1 MRPPLRC
8 NHVSNVRDSEQRQD
22 VGRRGRPLPDEAP
35 EPQPEREE
43 PRLDDPSLS
52 DLSRRDYVAIVKRA
66 VKESL
71 NDHVT
76 NVAAALAYYG
86 FLSIPAVLMV
96 ALGVFSLVA
105 DPSAVQT
112 LVDKLGTVMPEQ
124 ATSLIED
131 SLSRMTQNSDG
142 AWALVGVGGAAALWS
157 ITGAMQNIMWALN
170 LAYDRDETRGF
181 LRRRVLAG
189 LMAGCVFIAFALLLG
204 LLVLGPHLSRW
215 VVNAVGAESVVHWA
229 WLIGQWPILVL
240 GLTLAFAGILHVGPN
255 IKHAHWSFLS
265 PGAAVA
271 VLLWLAGSGAFAI
284 YTSMFGSYNK
294 AWGSLSAVVI
304 LLTWLWLTS
313 VALLFG
319 AEINAETERSRE
331 LRRGEPAEVEL
342 QAPTQ
347 D

>member
-1 MRPPLRC
+1 
-8 NHVSNVRDSEQRQD
+8 
-22 VGRRGRPLPDEAP
+22 VG
-35 EPQPEREE
+35 
-43 PRLDDPSLS
+43 
-52 DLSRRDYVAIVKRA
+52 K
-66 VKESL
+66 
-71 NDHVT
+71 
-76 NVAAALAYYG
+76 
-86 FLSIPAVLMV
+86 
-96 ALGVFSLVA
+96 
-105 DPSAVQT
+105 
-112 LVDKLGTVMPEQ
+112 
-124 ATSLIED
+124 
-131 SLSRMTQNSDG
+131 
-142 AWALVGVGGAAALWS
+142 
-157 ITGAMQNIMWALN
+157 
-170 LAYDRDETRGF
+170 
-181 LRRRVLAG
+181 
-189 LMAGCVFIAFALLLG
+189 
-204 LLVLGPHLSRW
+204 
-215 VVNAVGAESVVHWA
+215 AVGAESVVHWA